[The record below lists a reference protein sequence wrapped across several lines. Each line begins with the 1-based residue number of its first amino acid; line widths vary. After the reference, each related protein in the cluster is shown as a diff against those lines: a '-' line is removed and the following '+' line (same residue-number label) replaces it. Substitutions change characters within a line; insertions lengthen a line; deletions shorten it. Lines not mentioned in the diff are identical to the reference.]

1 MNTDRF
7 NVNASLSSQW
17 GALSQ
22 QHAGTGHPDITK
34 REWARNQHRDSYA
47 SYLGHQDLVAYFALA
62 ENVSVERA
70 RVNMLEKMVMP
81 CGARQPSDVVAAG
94 DEK

>member
-47 SYLGHQDLVAYFALA
+47 SYIGHHSLLSYRCVLPARSLVCP
-62 ENVSVERA
+62 SHRA
-70 RVNMLEKMVMP
+70 RL
-81 CGARQPSDVVAAG
+81 R
-94 DEK
+94 